1 MMCEEL
7 KDHLIFISMHSDID
21 RPKLLRR
28 LSLQLL
34 GARFDI
40 SVQQYP
46 SEAKY
51 VSHHL
56 VAREKDESPPGGK
69 SAGDCE
75 CTDQPNLHL
84 NKW

>member
-1 MMCEEL
+1 M
-7 KDHLIFISMHSDID
+7 KDHLILISMHSDID
-21 RPKLLRR
+21 RPELLRR

-40 SVQQYP
+40 FVQQSPY
-46 SEAKY
+46 EAKRY
-51 VSHHL
+51 ESPPGCT
-56 VAREKDESPPGGK
+56 RKKGESPPGGK

-75 CTDQPNLHL
+75 CTGQPSLHL